1 MSTKTYQPSKQ
12 TIQRNWHLVDAK
24 GQILGRLATEV
35 AKLLSGKRKIV
46 FAPHVDSGD
55 HVVVINAE
63 GIRITGNNKPTQKI
77 DFRHSGYPG
86 GDTMTPY
93 NLFLEKKPARAVELA
108 ISGMLPKTRLRK
120 RQMARLHV
128 FRKNTHPYGGHFA
141 AKEQAAKDK
150 ASQQTET
157 VGA

>member
-1 MSTKTYQPSKQ
+1 MSTKTYQPNKK
-12 TIQRNWHLVDAK
+12 TIQRNWHLIDAK
-24 GQILGRLATEV
+24 GQILGRLATE
-35 AKLLSGKRKIV
+35 AASFLSGKRKIS
-46 FAPHVDSGD
+46 FAHHVDGGD

-63 GIRITGNNKPTQKI
+63 GVRITGNNKPTQKI

-86 GDTMTPY
+86 GYTITPY
-93 NLFLEKKPARAVELA
+93 NLFLEKKPTRAIELA

-128 FRKNTHPYGGHFA
+128 YRKGTHPYGSHFA
-141 AKEQAAKDK
+141 AKEAAKK
-150 ASQQTET
+150 ET